1 MENKSIQILNEIK
14 KVIVGKDEVITK
26 TLMAILAG
34 GHVLLEDVPGVGKTT
49 LALAFSRAMNL
60 SEKRIQFTPDTMASD
75 IIGFSVYNKA
85 TGAAYVK
92 MLSMEDK
99 NALVAKALTEAAGYP
114 CQFRAAIEGTVAESD
129 KSILAAQ
136 EAAKK
141 QTQDNLNKVFEM
153 FGRENTRVMEE

>member
-60 SEKRIQFTPDTMASD
+60 SEKRIQYITRFHR
-75 IIGFSVYNKA
+75 
-85 TGAAYVK
+85 
-92 MLSMEDK
+92 
-99 NALVAKALTEAAGYP
+99 
-114 CQFRAAIEGTVAESD
+114 C
-129 KSILAAQ
+129 
-136 EAAKK
+136 
-141 QTQDNLNKVFEM
+141 
-153 FGRENTRVMEE
+153 RENASVVIDPV